1 MAADVNFGAWVPSA
15 SSRNIPAGTVVDP
28 GSQLLYI
35 VDTGINISAAVEA
48 GQFTEADVA
57 AQNVNG
63 LLGITGAAGEVQTN
77 FISITNTHP
86 TKAVTIH
93 FRYFNDEC
101 EDVLDFLV
109 ILTCND
115 TLLFNP
121 FDFEIPAASLGGNQI
136 NTKSRIFGPDLS
148 DAFPAIKGDKFAC
161 GRFLIFATA
170 AATVRLDTDTEKVNA
185 PVGGMGLLGGAF
197 WDDSTGP
204 GYNHESMTWGFDA
217 LGPAGALP
225 PPNPLANA
233 GPRMTTFAAFHDYN
247 ALSSPG
253 NILFPFEL
261 GVELDQE
268 CNIDASGVTFR
279 ALKDGIHEPNANPA
293 LIFPWR
299 NVGSTGGLS
308 HNNLHVFNA
317 AGANFNYLIGHKAT
331 AVPKGFIAGVQSDQ
345 DRFLAF
351 GVNAWTRPAVHGLTG
366 SFSQLTNFRNGDGA
380 PLDSLNIPDYALL
393 MGTEILMRRS
403 DTTGFLTPASSSPN
417 PFYLR
422 QEAHGGDTVRAVTSE
437 SAGNANGPRV
447 STSGTNL
454 DIGGPDQTLTGW
466 GPDGSF
472 TTNDVGHNGPGQAPP
487 GGPFPN
493 GVVDN
498 GVGVG
503 GSSWYGALAWISLHT
518 TDPLNQIMHLLSF
531 VDDYDGSKNTAVAAT
546 VSGASIF
553 DRSYNLTGAQ
563 TRYILQIYDNMENKL
578 DITTTTPINISPP
591 PTVAPTANLRI
602 IVDCLKVWINGVIDP
617 LTKRYGLRIKD
628 LYDITDVVRT
638 GGSGRHGDASGS
650 LNNDVRPFKG
660 LAYPVNPLEDA
671 SQGWIRLVRDNN
683 FTRSRTFS
691 FTPPGGGV
699 TNTRTVTIT
708 GGTIA
713 PIDHVIMDNLRHP
726 TFVTIGEINT
736 RFEGFGAAW
745 WAAAA
750 AQDPATSNAPVIN
763 PSP

>member
-1 MAADVNFGAWVPSA
+1 MNRAWKLLSILSLVPLLTTTGMMAADVNFGAWIPSA

-35 VDTGINISAAVEA
+35 VDTGINISAAVEN

-57 AQNVNG
+57 AKNVNG
-63 LLGITGAAGEVQTN
+63 LLGITGAGGEVQTN

-121 FDFEIPAASLGGNQI
+121 FDFEIPAASLGGSPI

-170 AATVRLDTDTEKVNA
+170 AATVRLDTTAEMAANV
-185 PVGGMGLLGGAF
+185 AF
-197 WDDSTGP
+197 FDGSNGP
-204 GYNHESMTWGFDA
+204 GYNAETMTVTFGGGA
-217 LGPAGALP
+217 PAGVVP
-225 PPNPLANA
+225 GNV
-233 GPRMTTFAAFHDYN
+233 MTTPPTIHLYN
-247 ALSSPG
+247 ALGSPG

-261 GVELDQE
+261 GVALDQE

-279 ALKDGIHEPNANPA
+279 APKDGIHDPTANPA
-293 LIFPWR
+293 LIHPWR
-299 NVGSTGGLS
+299 NVGSQGGLS

-331 AVPKGFIAGVQSDQ
+331 AVPKGFIQGVQSDQ
-345 DRFLAF
+345 DRFLAL

-366 SFSQLTNFRNGDGA
+366 SFSQQTGYRNGDGA
-380 PLDSLNIPDYALL
+380 PLDSLNIPDYVLL

-403 DTTGFLTPASSSPN
+403 DTTGFLTSASSAPN
-417 PFYLR
+417 PYYLR

-437 SAGNANGPRV
+437 GGTNVNGPRV
-447 STSGTNL
+447 TTAGAPL
-454 DIGGPDQTLTGW
+454 DIGGPLQATW
-466 GPDGSF
+466 GADASF
-472 TTNDVGHNGPGQAPP
+472 DTDDAGHNGPGQLGT
-487 GGPFPN
+487 GGPFP
-493 GVVDN
+493 GLPVTVDN

-518 TDPLNQIMHLLSF
+518 TDPDNQIMHLLSF

-546 VSGASIF
+546 VSGVSIF

-563 TRYILQIYDNMENKL
+563 TRYIVQIYDNMENKL

-591 PTVAPTANLRI
+591 PIIAPTANLRI

-617 LTKRYGLRIKD
+617 LTKRYGLRISD
-628 LYDITDVVRT
+628 LYDITDAVRT
-638 GGSGRHGDASGS
+638 GTGD
-650 LNNDVRPFKG
+650 FKG

-683 FTRSRTFS
+683 HTRSRTFS
-691 FTPPGGGV
+691 FTPPGGGLTV
-699 TNTRTVTIT
+699 TRTVTVT

-745 WAAAA
+745 WAAAS
-750 AQDPATSNAPVIN
+750 AQDPATSNAPAIN

>member
-1 MAADVNFGAWVPSA
+1 MNRAWKLLSILSLVPILTTSGMMAADVNFRDWLPSE

-35 VDTGINISAAVEA
+35 VDTGINISKAVEN
-48 GQFTEADVA
+48 GQFTAVEVA
-57 AQNVNG
+57 EKNVNG
-63 LLGITGAAGEVQTN
+63 LLGITGAAGEIQTN
-77 FISITNTHP
+77 FISLTNTHP

-121 FDFEIPAASLGGNQI
+121 FDFQIPAASLGGSPI

-170 AATVRLDTDTEKVNA
+170 AATVRLDTATEQA
-185 PVGGMGLLGGAF
+185 TTAG
-197 WDDSTGP
+197 GP
-204 GYNHESMTWGFDA
+204 GYDHET
-217 LGPAGALP
+217 
-225 PPNPLANA
+225 LA
-233 GPRMTTFAAFHDYN
+233 MTTSQTIGGYITVPPSANDYN
-247 ALSSPG
+247 AYGSPG

-261 GVELDQE
+261 GVALDKE
-268 CNIDASGVTFR
+268 CNIDATGVTFR
-279 ALKDGIHEPNANPA
+279 ALADAAGTN
-293 LIFPWR
+293 R
-299 NVGSTGGLS
+299 NVGSVGGLS

-317 AGANFNYLIGHKAT
+317 SGANFNYLIGHKST

-345 DRFLAF
+345 DQFLAF
-351 GVNAWTRPAVHGLTG
+351 GVNAWTRPAIHGLTG
-366 SFSQLTNFRNGDGA
+366 SISRETGGRNGDGA
-380 PLDSLNIPDYALL
+380 SLDSLNIPDYVLL
-393 MGTEILMRRS
+393 MGSEILMRGS
-403 DTTGFLTPASSSPN
+403 DTVSFLTAASGSPN
-417 PFYLR
+417 AYYLR
-422 QEAHGGDTVRAVTSE
+422 QEAHGGDTVRAVTGE
-437 SAGNANGPRV
+437 GTAPSANSGRTV
-447 STSGTNL
+447 SSGAAL
-454 DIGGPDQTLTGW
+454 DIGGGLQANWGTDAATNTVDIGTG
-466 GPDGSF
+466 S
-472 TTNDVGHNGPGQAPP
+472 
-487 GGPFPN
+487 
-493 GVVDN
+493 

-546 VSGASIF
+546 VSGVSIF

-563 TRYILQIYDNMENKL
+563 TRYILQIYDNDENKL

-617 LTKRYGLRIKD
+617 LTKRYGLTIKD

-638 GGSGRHGDASGS
+638 GSGD
-650 LNNDVRPFKG
+650 FKG
-660 LAYPVNPLEDA
+660 LEFAVNPLTDA

-683 FTRSRTFS
+683 QVRSRTFS
-691 FTPPGGGV
+691 FTPAGGGV
-699 TNTRTVTIT
+699 TVTRTVKVT

-713 PIDHVIMDNLRHP
+713 PIDHVIMDNILHP

-745 WAAAA
+745 WAATAA
-750 AQDPATSNAPVIN
+750 HNPATSNATAIS

>member
-1 MAADVNFGAWVPSA
+1 MTSGMMAADVNFGAWIPSA

-35 VDTGINISAAVEA
+35 VDTGINISKAVES
-48 GQFTEADVA
+48 GQFSEADVA
-57 AQNVNG
+57 AKNVNG

-121 FDFEIPAASLGGNQI
+121 FDFEIPAASLGGNPI

-170 AATVRLDTDTEKVNA
+170 AATVRIDTTAERPN
-185 PVGGMGLLGGAF
+185 PGPGMGPF
-197 WDDSTGP
+197 WDNSNGP
-204 GYNHESMTWGFDA
+204 GYNFEVNDPLSPPGGQAGFGGPFPGTWMTSPPASHEYDA
-217 LGPAGALP
+217 LG
-225 PPNPLANA
+225 
-233 GPRMTTFAAFHDYN
+233 
-247 ALSSPG
+247 SPG

-261 GVELDQE
+261 GVALDQE

-279 ALKDGIHEPNANPA
+279 APKDGIHDPDANPA
-293 LIFPWR
+293 LINPYR
-299 NVGSTGGLS
+299 NVGSEGGLS

-317 AGANFNYLIGHKAT
+317 SGASFDNLIGHKAT

-351 GVNAWTRPAVHGLTG
+351 GVNAWTRPSIHGLTG

-380 PLDSLNIPDYALL
+380 PLGSLDIPDYVLL
-393 MGTEILMRRS
+393 MGSEILMRRS
-403 DTTGFLTPASSSPN
+403 DTTTFLTSNSNSPN
-417 PFYLR
+417 RYYLR
-422 QEAHGGDTVRAVTSE
+422 QDAHGGDTVRAVTSE
-437 SAGNANGPRV
+437 DNNTTNFDGPRV
-447 STSGTNL
+447 ASTGAAL
-454 DIGGPDQTLTGW
+454 DIGGPMQSNW
-466 GPDGSF
+466 SADGM
-472 TTNDVGHNGPGQAPP
+472 PP
-487 GGPFPN
+487 GAAPGDIGAFN
-493 GVVDN
+493 GI
-498 GVGVG
+498 GVG
-503 GSSWYGALAWISLHT
+503 GVSWYGALAWISLHT
-518 TDPLNQIMHLLSF
+518 TDPENQKVHLLSF

-546 VSGASIF
+546 VSGVSIF
-553 DRSYNLTGAQ
+553 DRSCNLTGAQ

-591 PTVAPTANLRI
+591 PTIAPTANLRI

-617 LTKRYGLRIKD
+617 LTKRYGLCIKD

-638 GGSGRHGDASGS
+638 GTGD
-650 LNNDVRPFKG
+650 FKG
-660 LAYPVNPLEDA
+660 LAYPVDPLTDA
-671 SQGWIRLVRDNN
+671 SQGWVRFVRDNN
-683 FTRSRTFS
+683 HTRSRTFS
-691 FTPPGGGV
+691 FTPAGGGL
-699 TNTRTVTIT
+699 TITRTVTVT

-713 PIDHVIMDNLRHP
+713 PIDHVIMDNLGHP

-736 RFEGFGAAW
+736 RFEGFGGAW
-745 WAAAA
+745 WAAAS
-750 AQDPATSNAPVIN
+750 AQDPATSNAPPIN